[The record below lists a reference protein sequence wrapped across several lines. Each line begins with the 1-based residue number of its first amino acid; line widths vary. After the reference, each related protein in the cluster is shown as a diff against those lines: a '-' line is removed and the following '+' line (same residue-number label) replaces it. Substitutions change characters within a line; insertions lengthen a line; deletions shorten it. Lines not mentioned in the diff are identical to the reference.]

1 MNEKLKNNIIEIL
14 KSEEAKKY
22 FKDILHDQTD
32 SIVNEI
38 QIQFKNTENDDLQN
52 IKMILDEEISR
63 NKKLKQE
70 LADITSDIED
80 NKKEIQDVLK
90 KNAKLVLKLEEKE
103 KYIHQIEHDY
113 TNSLNKEKQQIK
125 KVMEDFHA
133 IETKYELIENT
144 YALYNNLPDNIK
156 MRMSNIFKKNN
167 IYNFIVALSD
177 WNNIEGIW
185 GFIKRRIIEDEC
197 EALTDLIKLF
207 LLGFSIYTL
216 AEEKEKYILI
226 QPKEGERYN
235 SDEQSIK
242 GIKPDGIIE
251 RVLLDGV
258 FDLNSNKVLLK
269 AVVELR

>member
-22 FKDILHDQTD
+22 FEDILRDQTD
-32 SIVNEI
+32 RIVNEI

-70 LADITSDIED
+70 ITDITSDIEN

-90 KNAKLVLKLEEKE
+90 KNAELVLKLEEKE
-103 KYIHQIEHDY
+103 KYIYQIEHNY

-133 IETKYELIENT
+133 IETKY
-144 YALYNNLPDNIK
+144 ALYNNLPDNIR

-185 GFIKRRIIEDEC
+185 GFVKRRIIEDEC

-242 GIKPDGIIE
+242 GIKTDGIIE

>member
-22 FKDILHDQTD
+22 FEDILRDQTD
-32 SIVNEI
+32 RIVNEI

-52 IKMILDEEISR
+52 IKMILDEEINR

-70 LADITSDIED
+70 ITDITSDIEN

-90 KNAKLVLKLEEKE
+90 KNAELVLKLEEKE
-103 KYIHQIEHDY
+103 KYIYQIEHNY
-113 TNSLNKEKQQIK
+113 TNSLN
-125 KVMEDFHA
+125 
-133 IETKYELIENT
+133 
-144 YALYNNLPDNIK
+144 NNLPDNIR

-185 GFIKRRIIEDEC
+185 GFVKRRIIEDEC

-242 GIKPDGIIE
+242 GIKTDGIIE